1 MELETK
7 VAVLSNE
14 ITRMTTLFEKM
25 DSAIEKMGEV
35 SNTIGKML
43 AVHEQKLTQHQQ
55 VDQELYN
62 LVEKRREELQT
73 DIKELHSRITTLSR
87 EVSGDLE
94 ETEKRIMVVLTTGLS
109 DIKRVL
115 TEEREVT
122 EQSRRDLQQRVNDLE
137 KWRWI
142 TVGGTAILALF
153 ARDIFNFIF
162 SR

>member
-1 MELETK
+1 MELETE
-7 VAVLSNE
+7 VAVLKND

-35 SNTIGKML
+35 SNSIARML
-43 AVHEQKLTQHQQ
+43 AVHEEKLSNHQQ
-55 VDQELYN
+55 VDQELFN

-94 ETEKRIMVVLTTGLS
+94 ETEQRIMVALTTGLS
-109 DIKRVL
+109 DIKKVL
-115 TEEREVT
+115 TEDREAG
-122 EQSRRDLQQRVNDLE
+122 EDSRKDLESRVKDLE

-142 TVGGTAILALF
+142 TMGATAIIAMF
-153 ARDIFNFIF
+153 ARDIVNFIF